1 MNIESTK
8 HEESTNPPL
17 LIASV
22 SGSISVT
29 KGNNPLNIQ
38 ITSKSDFFK
47 TPIVYKVTEDV
58 IEFRKPTID
67 DNKRIVKPTIDKK
80 NGFYHFFI
88 STNFQIDFKK
98 YDFDDSIDEDVVSV
112 YYQ

>member
-1 MNIESTK
+1 MSEIISNTDQMPQCVQ
-8 HEESTNPPL
+8 TD
-17 LIASV
+17 V

-47 TPIVYKVTEDV
+47 TPIIYKVTEDV

-67 DNKRIVKPTIDKK
+67 DNKRIVKPAIDKK

-88 STNFQIDFKK
+88 STNFEIDFKK
-98 YDFDDSIDEDVVSV
+98 YDFEDSIDEDVVSI
-112 YYQ
+112 YYR